1 MAVLSR
7 TRPAS
12 WLELCSRTFKLRAVR
27 ATPPIEHRLYH
38 YFQCDAVVL
47 IKLEKD

>member
-12 WLELCSRTFKLRAVR
+12 WVELCSRSLNLRAVR
-27 ATPPIEHRLYH
+27 ATLPIEHRLHH